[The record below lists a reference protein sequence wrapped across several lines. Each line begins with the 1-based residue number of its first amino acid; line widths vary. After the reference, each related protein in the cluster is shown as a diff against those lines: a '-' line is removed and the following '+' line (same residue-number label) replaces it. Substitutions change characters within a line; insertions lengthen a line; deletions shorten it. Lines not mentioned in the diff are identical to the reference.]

1 MNPKLLKNFFQPTE
15 DCVFATPDFGWSITL
30 TEREDS
36 FWYSVLQ
43 TGHSVLTMISH
54 KVQLHYDQSGS
65 MLELVHCGRGTT
77 LGDFDR
83 CVYYRWVQLSSL
95 WSMCIYCTSVVVTQ
109 AATVTDA
116 WDPSAS
122 RCLTCLR
129 ALLSAAGL
137 VYVITLAAVHRAK
150 RLAAREM
157 ATFA

>member
-1 MNPKLLKNFFQPTE
+1 MRPKLLKNFFQPTE
-15 DCVFATPDFGWSITL
+15 DWVFATPDFGWSITL

-36 FWYSVLQ
+36 IWWSVFTDRAQ
-43 TGHSVLTMISH
+43 CPVMTSH
-54 KVQLHYDQSGS
+54 KVQFHYDQSGS

-83 CVYYRWVQLSSL
+83 CAYYKWVQLSIL
-95 WSMCIYCTSVVVTQ
+95 WSVCIYCTSVVVTQ

-137 VYVITLAAVHRAK
+137 VYVVTLAAVHRAK